1 MNTNYLFPYKFKK
14 VGWLV
19 LIPSAILGLIILF
32 SEYSPDFFNFR
43 VPAIIIDDFL
53 FAEKKLFGMI
63 ENNILDE
70 ILGVLVIIS
79 SILVAFSKEKIED
92 EFISKIRM
100 ESLVWAVYVNY
111 GVLLLCML
119 FLYDF
124 SFLWVMIFNMFT
136 VLIFFIVRFNW
147 QISKLKKSTNHEE

>member
-1 MNTNYLFPYKFKK
+1 MNYLFPYKFKK

-32 SEYSPDFFNFR
+32 SEYSPDFFNFH

-92 EFISKIRM
+92 EFISKIRL

>member
-92 EFISKIRM
+92 EFISKIRL

>member
-1 MNTNYLFPYKFKK
+1 MNYLFPYKFKK

-92 EFISKIRM
+92 EFISKIRL